1 MPKLNVE
8 FEDYYDVSNHYDFFR
23 QPVGINFILKSAEKH
38 FINKKLD
45 EISLLDCGCGTGNYL
60 KKLSRKFGKCTG
72 FEINEGMFNVART
85 KLAKQSNVTLY
96 NESILDATTDEKFDV
111 VLITQV
117 LHHLDDEESNFKNLK
132 IFIQN
137 ASNFLK
143 EDGLLY
149 INTCNP
155 KYVKDSYW
163 FYNILPRRVVDKYAS
178 KYAPLGIIKDSAK
191 NFGLNLY
198 LNQKVDENMMK
209 EFYYFSE
216 FGPLNASWRKS
227 DSIWSLVS
235 EEELDKIK
243 KVVKYNIQNDN
254 MRNYIYSIDNKNRH
268 GQSVFLVFHK
278 LF

>member
-23 QPVGINFILKSAEKH
+23 QPVGINVILKSAEKH

-45 EISLLDCGCGTGNYL
+45 EISVLDCGCGTGNYL
-60 KKLSRKFGKCTG
+60 KKLSMEFGKCTG
-72 FEINEGMFNVART
+72 FEINEGMYNVAKG
-85 KLAKQSNVTLY
+85 KLAKHANVTLY
-96 NESILDATTDEKFDV
+96 NESILDATTDEKFDI

-117 LHHLDDEESNFKNLK
+117 LHHLDDAESNFKNLK
-132 IFIQN
+132 IFIEN

-155 KYVKDSYW
+155 KYVKYSYW
-163 FYNILPRRVVDKYAS
+163 FYNLLPERVVDIYAS
-178 KYAPLGIIKDSAK
+178 KYAPLKIIKDSAK
-191 NFGLNLY
+191 KFGLNSY
-198 LNQKVDENMMK
+198 LKQKVEENMMK

-235 EEELDKIK
+235 EDELDKIK
-243 KVVKYNIQNDN
+243 KIVTYNVKNDN
-254 MRNYIYSIDNKNRH
+254 MRNYIHSVANRNKY

-278 LF
+278 SF